1 MVVIDPNLTIALIVI
16 AVVIVVIVVIIVV
29 KSIDSSVL
37 TVTSRD
43 LGLLPVSQV

>member
-29 KSIDSSVL
+29 SPLDPSVL
-37 TVTSRD
+37 AIS
-43 LGLLPVSQV
+43 